1 MTRPVPPPASIRTF
15 QGMMGDDSDSDEE
28 GQAFFAGGSETSGQQ
43 ILGPKRPKKKGED
56 IVKEM
61 FQAAKG

>member
-1 MTRPVPPPASIRTF
+1 
-15 QGMMGDDSDSDEE
+15 MMGDDSDSDED

-43 ILGPKRPKKKGED
+43 ILGPKRSKKKGED